1 MALDIR
7 DKGILFILPGGL
19 LFFISL
25 FAYDGD
31 SDHCADDQKQYNPK
45 LCIPDFRA
53 ACVIAAV
60 KLAVFVAA
68 ILADCL
74 ACASCFAA

>member
-31 SDHCADDQKQYNPK
+31 SDHCANDQKKYNSK

-53 ACVIAAV
+53 ARMVIG
-60 KLAVFVAA
+60 
-68 ILADCL
+68 I
-74 ACASCFAA
+74 